1 MEIRKDILPV
11 SGEISNEIPGS
22 IEYQNLT
29 PGSTIIVTDEV
40 TMNRI
45 VEQKIKDSGFG
56 DQIKQNKTSLGELST
71 KYDDIKRIVTENTNK
86 AESNKQNINSASGK
100 ITGIEGSITE
110 LTRQQS
116 ETSSKVSTIE
126 SAQSLFQTGLDGAS
140 GEIQQI
146 KSDISQG
153 RTEVSK
159 LSKKITTNEGS
170 ITSLTSRVEQNE
182 QEITTIKQSSSEA
195 VLKASQA
202 TQSATEAGVKADSA
216 VQKAETTKTL
226 VGDINGLNV
235 SNKTSVSGALNEV
248 INVVNDNK
256 SKVEETKNKIGDL
269 SSTGLPSQNQTTVVA
284 GIKYLKDQVDNI
296 EREQTSNRTNIE
308 RRLDAVEAKAE
319 INSNSMRYIG
329 TLAEDKDTVEAKAG
343 TKNAWLDAQVSV
355 LKPGETAHNGN
366 FILTSDGHTYH
377 RYGDTW
383 LLELKNDNTI
393 SIANDSTQGI
403 MKGKSDK
410 GHGYIGSTGDGDGTF
425 KLVDYDDIKRSI
437 DEKATSRSVSD
448 LEAKVDKKTGD
459 YSTLSLSGSDSG
471 KPVSVVEIANAILG
485 IIGSLSSISGVN
497 NSTIAN
503 AINGVLGKLS
513 TTDSNVDA
521 KMPKSGGNF
530 TGSVTID
537 RSVSSFSDND
547 IFPLR
552 HLKTFLGD
560 FSTVDVSSKNTI
572 TEILKHLLTLI
583 NSNTTEITGAKD
595 KIGGLD
601 TTGIPPS
608 SQTSVSTSLKYLNDQ
623 YTTLNQNYTSN
634 KTTVEGR
641 LDDLTL
647 KVNANSNSMKFIGTL
662 SVDKNTVEGKGGG
675 RDAWLD
681 LQVPVLKPGLTAMNG
696 SIIMTSD
703 GHTYYR
709 TGDAWVLKE
718 EKSIEL
724 ATDRTAGIMKGKS
737 DLGYGYI
744 CSTGDGDGTF
754 KLADYQ
760 NLKQAIDGK
769 GEKSVLD
776 GVKSSLE
783 TKTGDYTSLN
793 LSGSS
798 NGKPASVVEIANA
811 ILGLIGGLSSLSTS
825 AKDNIV
831 NAINELKQSLTTING
846 DMSNYMPK
854 SGGEFTNN
862 VTMSSSI
869 VSFNPNDLI
878 PKRHLTGVLG
888 DFSSLNVSS
897 KGTVTEALNSLLDLI
912 KANTTKIGQ
921 NNDKIGDLSTTG
933 LPQQN
938 QTSVTESLK
947 YVKTEI
953 DAVKQK
959 QTQDKQ
965 NLTSRLDTLT
975 NKVNVNSSSMRYIGT
990 LSEDKDTVEAKGA
1003 GRDAWLNSQVGVLK
1017 PGETAQNGNII
1028 LTSDKHAYHR
1038 YGDAWFLV
1046 EKDSPITLGTDNDAG
1061 LIKGKDEKG
1070 HGYIKSTGHGDGT
1083 FELVDYQDLKDSI
1096 DLKAT
1101 QTDVT
1106 SLTSRVG
1113 TVEGELAKKVNSSTL
1128 TQDYYT
1134 KTDTD
1139 GKLRDKL
1146 NISTYNS
1153 DKTTFATTANLSTLS
1168 QKVTTVERTVST
1180 QGSSI
1185 SDLSSKLGN
1194 LKNTGLAGSTVT
1206 ELLADAKTKIDGI
1219 NMSNY
1224 YPISDTYNKTEVD
1237 RFVAAKADASTV
1249 ILNNADQTTSG
1260 KITSTSGFKVEKANP
1275 SIELRD
1281 NAGNKSTVIQTID
1294 NGENLQFSVGDGT
1307 GAVQFNG
1314 KLRYPQNSIPT
1325 VTADGEIPSLKQI
1338 KDTFATITNL
1348 NLKANEA
1355 DVVKL
1360 TGDQSIDGNKTFTS
1374 KVEINA
1380 NNEVLKL
1387 KNTSNTS
1394 NYIAG
1399 YEGNI
1404 RIYYIGKD
1412 ASDSIDLSIKNE
1424 YSVNGWI
1431 TLKTKSKFDQAYTI
1445 TDNNQIVHKK
1455 YVDDTINTNCV
1466 KLTGN
1471 QDIAGNK
1478 TFSGSSKFTGFIDVD
1493 AAPYN
1498 LSTNNYCM
1506 LRFVGDKWSSGQSAD
1521 LIRFHKFGPVCGYK
1535 VYLNGTGFNYAE
1547 IYGQTLI
1554 SNMKDP
1560 TADAHGANKRYV
1572 DGKIGT
1578 LTSLTTTNKT
1588 NVVNAINEV
1597 NDNMPVVLPAGTQP
1611 TTSNIGSMKVAFVLK

>member
-126 SAQSLFQTGLDGAS
+126 SAQSLFQTGLDSAS

-170 ITSLTSRVEQNE
+170 ITSLTSRVEQNK
-182 QEITTIKQSSSEA
+182 QEITTIKQSTSEA
-195 VLKASQA
+195 VLKANQA
-202 TQSATEAGVKADSA
+202 TQSATEAGVKADAA

-709 TGDAWVLKE
+709 IGDAWVLKE

-793 LSGSS
+793 LTGSS

-811 ILGLIGGLSSLSTS
+811 ILELIGGLSSLSTS

-831 NAINELKQSLTTING
+831 NAINELKQSLTAING

-953 DAVKQK
+953 DTVKQK
-959 QTQDKQ
+959 QTKDKQ
-965 NLTSRLDTLT
+965 DLTSRLDTLT

-1017 PGETAQNGNII
+1017 SGETAQNGNII

-1061 LIKGKDEKG
+1061 LIKGKTETG

-1083 FELVDYQDLKDSI
+1083 FELVDYQDIVDSI
-1096 DLKAT
+1096 GTKAESSAVST
-1101 QTDVT
+1101 LEGKV
-1106 SLTSRVG
+1106 R
-1113 TVEGELAKKVNSSTL
+1113 TVESKLANKVESTTLDAYYPSATVNSL
-1128 TQDYYT
+1128 
-1134 KTDTD
+1134 
-1139 GKLRDKL
+1139 
-1146 NISTYNS
+1146 
-1153 DKTTFATTANLSTLS
+1153 
-1168 QKVTTVERTVST
+1168 
-1180 QGSSI
+1180 
-1185 SDLSSKLGN
+1185 LSSKLNSDDAARDYATKSEVSVKANQSSIGD
-1194 LKNTGLAGSTVT
+1194 LQNTGLTGTTVT
-1206 ELLADAKTKIDGI
+1206 ELLTDAKTKIDDI
-1219 NMSNY
+1219 NISNY
-1224 YPISDTYNKTEVD
+1224 YPISKTYNKTEVD

-1314 KLRYPQNSIPT
+1314 KLRYPRNGIPT
-1325 VTADGEIPSLKQI
+1325 VTSDGEIPSLKQI

-1360 TGDQSIDGNKTFTS
+1360 TGDQT
-1374 KVEINA
+1374 V
-1380 NNEVLKL
+1380 
-1387 KNTSNTS
+1387 
-1394 NYIAG
+1394 
-1399 YEGNI
+1399 
-1404 RIYYIGKD
+1404 
-1412 ASDSIDLSIKNE
+1412 
-1424 YSVNGWI
+1424 
-1431 TLKTKSKFDQAYTI
+1431 
-1445 TDNNQIVHKK
+1445 
-1455 YVDDTINTNCV
+1455 
-1466 KLTGN
+1466 
-1471 QDIAGNK
+1471 AGNK
-1478 TFSGSSKFTGFIDVD
+1478 TFSGTSKFTGFVDVD
-1493 AAPYN
+1493 AAPTSI
-1498 LSTNNYCM
+1498 STNNYCM
-1506 LRFVGDKWSSGQSAD
+1506 LRFVGDKWLSGQSAD

-1547 IYGQTLI
+1547 IYGKTLI
-1554 SNMKDP
+1554 SNMIDP
-1560 TADAHGANKRYV
+1560 TSDYHGANKRYV
-1572 DGKIGT
+1572 DGKVGT
-1578 LTSLTTTNKT
+1578 LTSLTTTNKN
-1588 NVVNAINEV
+1588 NVVDAINEV

-1611 TTSNIGSMKVAFVLK
+1611 TTANIGSMKVAFVLK